1 MFLYRVTMP
10 RSPAGL
16 RSVRG
21 LMLCVGLSFCA
32 FQGGAA
38 DEKIGQDEV
47 RAAVRRGEMRSLSE
61 IEDLLREKLP
71 GEAIKVEIER
81 EHGRWIYEFKV
92 LDRGGQRFDVYVD
105 ARTGE
110 ILETKRK

>member
-1 MFLYRVTMP
+1 MFLDRVTLR
-10 RSPAGL
+10 RSRVGL
-16 RSVRG
+16 CSVQG
-21 LMLCVGLSFCA
+21 LLLGLGLSFCA
-32 FQGGAA
+32 LQGGTA
-38 DEKIGQDEV
+38 DERIGQDEI
-47 RAAVRRGEMRSLSE
+47 RTAVRRGEMRSLSE
-61 IEDLLREKLP
+61 IEDLLRDKLP

-110 ILETKRK
+110 ILETTRK

>member
-1 MFLYRVTMP
+1 MLSDRVTLR
-10 RSPAGL
+10 RSPVRL
-16 RSVRG
+16 CSVRG
-21 LMLCVGLSFCA
+21 LLLGVGLSFCA
-32 FQGGAA
+32 LQGGTA
-38 DEKIGQDEV
+38 DEKIGQDEI
-47 RAAVRRGEMRSLSE
+47 RTAVRRGEMRSLSE
-61 IEDLLREKLP
+61 IEGLLRDKLP

>member
-1 MFLYRVTMP
+1 MFLDRVTLR

-16 RSVRG
+16 CSVRG
-21 LMLCVGLSFCA
+21 LVLGVSLSFCA
-32 FQGGAA
+32 LQGGVA
-38 DEKIGQDEV
+38 DEKIGQDEI
-47 RAAVRRGEMRSLSE
+47 RMAVRRGEMRSLSE
-61 IEDLLREKLP
+61 IEDLLRDKLP

-105 ARTGE
+105 AGTGE

>member
-1 MFLYRVTMP
+1 MFLDRVALR
-10 RSPAGL
+10 RSPIGL
-16 RSVRG
+16 CAVRG
-21 LMLCVGLSFCA
+21 LLLGVGLSFFA
-32 FQGGAA
+32 LQGGTA
-38 DEKIGQDEV
+38 DERIGQDEI
-47 RAAVRRGEMRSLSE
+47 RTAVRRGEIRSLSE
-61 IEDLLREKLP
+61 IEELLSGKLP

-81 EHGRWIYEFKV
+81 ERGRWVYEFKV